1 MAFSDFNLQHDQK
14 TVAFLHLTEGLVS
27 YRSFPRIR
35 GVYNTEIVRCLCTVS
50 ISGRQDLCLTR
61 LLIDS
66 KLDGEIGVDWSDL
79 YAEHYSVW
87 SEVNSF
93 ANARQEYETISS
105 CLSTIL
111 ADIKLLPD
119 TRNIS
124 NVQVL
129 VQLFNSLSSILR
141 QKFQEL
147 IKKLNMQLEKGMS
160 I

>member
-1 MAFSDFNLQHDQK
+1 M
-14 TVAFLHLTEGLVS
+14 
-27 YRSFPRIR
+27 
-35 GVYNTEIVRCLCTVS
+35 
-50 ISGRQDLCLTR
+50 
-61 LLIDS
+61 
-66 KLDGEIGVDWSDL
+66 DWSDL

-129 VQLFNSLSSILR
+129 VQLFNSLSSIFETAISRQCLLR
-141 QKFQEL
+141 
-147 IKKLNMQLEKGMS
+147 KLVAPNSGDTAKRMQYLDR
-160 I
+160 